1 MRGDCERRW
10 RRVTRNNNLAI
21 IGLLGFS
28 AVIAPQS
35 VHATERRSIAVLPLQ
50 SSTVPE
56 IKLKILNNI
65 LVNEVANTVDARVVS
80 PADIAAVLG
89 FEETKEAM
97 GCDDLSC
104 AAEVAGA
111 LGVEELLVARAD
123 ILGDQL
129 ILTGTWMDA
138 RSADALARRTI
149 TIQNDEN
156 LYQDGVHRLVER
168 VFGTPNRSPAA
179 GTSAQPP
186 TSEPEEGSTPEDTSD
201 QTDLTADADLKRNSE
216 SEEILQPAE
225 ESATGDDSDTDSDE
239 EQKSDDDS
247 DDDLLRIGLGG
258 AYVWDEDVGARA
270 DLLLRVY
277 GPLRLGVNGVW
288 YRDLGQELN
297 SNLFLGNYFAGFSY
311 RRSSIGG
318 GDDDDD
324 DDDSLSLNEY
334 SANLGVGYWAGPL
347 YGELKYQFGT
357 DQLIISLTYQLR
369 I

>member
-1 MRGDCERRW
+1 MRGDYERRW
-10 RRVTRNNNLAI
+10 LRAIRNNNLAI

-28 AVIAPQS
+28 AVTASQS
-35 VHATERRSIAVLPLQ
+35 ASAAERRAIAVLPLQ

-123 ILGDQL
+123 VLGDQL

-138 RSADALARRTI
+138 RSADALARRTV

-168 VFGTPNRSPAA
+168 VFGPSSRSPSESPAV

-186 TSEPEEGSTPEDTSD
+186 ASDLEVGSASEE
-201 QTDLTADADLKRNSE
+201 NSE
-216 SEEILQPAE
+216 SETESQPE
-225 ESATGDDSDTDSDE
+225 GDPVTDDDSDTDSDE
-239 EQKSDDDS
+239 EKESDQDS

-258 AYVWDEDVGARA
+258 AYVWDEDIGARA

-288 YRDLGQELN
+288 YSDLGQELN

-311 RRSSIGG
+311 RRNSIDGV
-318 GDDDDD
+318 DDDDD
-324 DDDSLSLNEY
+324 DDDDDNGLSQNEY